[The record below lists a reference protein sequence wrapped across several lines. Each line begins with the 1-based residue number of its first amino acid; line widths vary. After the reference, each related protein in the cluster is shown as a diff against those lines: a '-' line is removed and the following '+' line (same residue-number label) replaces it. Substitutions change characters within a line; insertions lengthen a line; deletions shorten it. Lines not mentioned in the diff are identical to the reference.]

1 MTTRPR
7 SGGTTLVVLVFL
19 LSPTTAAAAPS
30 PSDVATT
37 VAQNVMSPFCPGLT
51 LHDCPSEAAT
61 DLRAR
66 IESWA
71 RAGRSRTEIM
81 SRLRDE
87 YGPAIAAAPEPRGRG
102 LVAWLLPLAA
112 AVAGA
117 LVVAVGA
124 RRWSSPVPDPE
135 MRPRLS
141 RDERA
146 RLDREL
152 ARIRSKT

>member
-1 MTTRPR
+1 M
-7 SGGTTLVVLVFL
+7 SAVAALVFMVA
-19 LSPTTAAAAPS
+19 PAAAAAPS

-37 VAQNVMSPFCPGLT
+37 VARNVMSPFCPGLT
-51 LHDCPSEAAT
+51 LHDCPSDAAT

-71 RAGRSRTEIM
+71 REGRSRTEIM
-81 SRLRDE
+81 TRLREE

-112 AVAGA
+112 VVAGA
-117 LVVAVGA
+117 LVAAVGA
-124 RRWSSPVPDPE
+124 RRWSSPVPDPG

-141 RDERA
+141 LDERA

-152 ARIRSKT
+152 ARIRSET